1 MPGPPDNRPA
11 LELRDMTKRYGD
23 ALACDGVDLTLRRG
37 EIHGVLGENGAGKT
51 TLMRLVA
58 GLTLPDG
65 GSMRIDGEPV
75 GVAEPAQ
82 AAARGIGMAH
92 QHGSLVDALTV
103 WENVELGARGKL
115 DPGAARE
122 RIVEIG
128 RRYGL
133 EVDPAAVARDLG
145 PGMRQRVEIVKC
157 LRRSPKIII
166 LDEPTSALTASES
179 ERFLDGLGERAREEG
194 WAVALVSHKL
204 DEALAAA
211 DRITVMRNGR
221 VVDRAAA
228 ADVDA
233 PYLARA
239 MAGGAESAPSGP
251 EGARPVEDPAG
262 ARPVE
267 GPAGARPVEGPASDG
282 ARGGGD
288 EAAPTLRIDSATARA
303 DDGAVLLDGVSLEV
317 RPGEIVGVAGAEG
330 AGQAPLTR
338 VLSSLIRLE
347 SGSVT
352 VAGAEIATGV
362 AGAMH
367 RAGVAVIPA
376 DRRDS
381 GCVPEMSVAENLV
394 MGAVAAFSRRGV
406 LQRDEIRR
414 RAAGLTAEF
423 GVDSPGVDAPLARLS
438 GGNQQRVV
446 LAQALSHDPKVLVA
460 AQPTRGLDVSAV
472 ERVRGRMRA
481 AARGGVAVLLIST
494 DLAEIAALAD
504 RVVVMRRGAIVG
516 ETAARPEL
524 DMERLGLL
532 IGGLA
537 GEAGAA

>member
-1 MPGPPDNRPA
+1 
-11 LELRDMTKRYGD
+11 MTKRYGD

-51 TLMRLVA
+51 TLMRLIA
-58 GLTLPDG
+58 GLTLPDS
-65 GSMRIDGEPV
+65 GSMKIDGEPV
-75 GVAEPAQ
+75 GVADPAQ
-82 AAARGIGMAH
+82 AAALGVGMAH

-103 WENVELGARGKL
+103 WENVELGATGKL
-115 DPGAARE
+115 DPGATRE

-133 EVDPAAVARDLG
+133 EVDPGAVVRDLG
-145 PGMRQRVEIVKC
+145 PGTRQRVEIVKC

-179 ERFLDGLGERAREEG
+179 ERFLGSLGERVREEG

-228 ADVDA
+228 TDVDA

-239 MAGGAESAPSGP
+239 MAGGSEPAPSGP
-251 EGARPVEDPAG
+251 GA

-267 GPAGARPVEGPASDG
+267 GPAGDG
-282 ARGGGD
+282 AEVGGGG
-288 EAAPTLRIDSATARA
+288 AAPTLRIDSATTRA
-303 DDGAVLLDGVSLEV
+303 DDGAELLDGVSLEV
-317 RPGEIVGVAGAEG
+317 APGEIVGVAGAEG
-330 AGQAPLTR
+330 AGQGPLTR
-338 VLSSLIRLE
+338 VLSGLIRLE

-352 VAGAEIATGV
+352 VAGSEIATGV

-376 DRRDS
+376 DRGDS
-381 GCVPEMSVAENLV
+381 GPVAEMSVAENLV

-406 LQRDEIRR
+406 LQRDRIRR
-414 RAAGLTAEF
+414 RAQRLAAEF
-423 GVDSPGVDAPLARLS
+423 GLDSARVDAPLDRLS

-446 LAQALSHDPKVLVA
+446 VAHALSHDPKVLVA

-472 ERVRGRMRA
+472 EHVRGRLRVA
-481 AARGGVAVLLIST
+481 AEDGVAVLLIST

-516 ETAARPEL
+516 EMTARPKL
-524 DMERLGLL
+524 DTERLGLL
-532 IGGLA
+532 IGGSA
-537 GEAGAA
+537 GEEGPA

>member
-1 MPGPPDNRPA
+1 
-11 LELRDMTKRYGD
+11 MTKRFGD
-23 ALACDGVDLTLRRG
+23 ALACDSVDLTLRRG

-51 TLMRLVA
+51 TLMRLIA
-58 GLTLPDG
+58 GLTLPDR

-75 GVAEPAQ
+75 SVTDPAQ
-82 AAARGIGMAH
+82 AAAHGVGMAH

-115 DPGAARE
+115 ELETTRE
-122 RIVEIG
+122 RIIEIG

-133 EVDPAAVARDLG
+133 DVDPDAVVRDIG

-157 LRRSPKIII
+157 LRRAPRIIV
-166 LDEPTSALTASES
+166 LDEPTSALTASEP
-179 ERFLDGLGERAREEG
+179 ERFLESLGERAREEG

-239 MAGGAESAPSGP
+239 MVGGP
-251 EGARPVEDPAG
+251 ESPPS
-262 ARPVE
+262 
-267 GPAGARPVEGPASDG
+267 GPAGAAQAG
-282 ARGGGD
+282 ALAGAGAHGRGG
-288 EAAPTLRIDSATARA
+288 EAPTLRIDSAAARA
-303 DDGAVLLDGVSLEV
+303 ADGAVLLDDVSLEAH
-317 RPGEIVGVAGAEG
+317 PGEIVGVAGAEG
-330 AGQAPLTR
+330 AGQAPLTQ
-338 VLSSLIRLE
+338 VLSGFIRLE

-352 VAGAEIATGV
+352 VAGSEIATGV

-376 DRRDS
+376 DRRDG

-406 LQRDEIRR
+406 LRRDEIGR
-414 RAAGLTAEF
+414 RAALLVDEY
-423 GVDSPGVDAPLARLS
+423 GVDPPGVDAPVAQLS

-446 LAQALSHDPKVLVA
+446 LAHALSHDPKVLVA
-460 AQPTRGLDVSAV
+460 AQPTRGLDVAAV
-472 ERVRGRMRA
+472 EHIRGRLRTA
-481 AARGGVAVLLIST
+481 AEDGVAVLLIST

-504 RVVVMRRGAIVG
+504 RVVVLRRGAIIG

-532 IGGLA
+532 IA
-537 GEAGAA
+537 GSAAEAGAA